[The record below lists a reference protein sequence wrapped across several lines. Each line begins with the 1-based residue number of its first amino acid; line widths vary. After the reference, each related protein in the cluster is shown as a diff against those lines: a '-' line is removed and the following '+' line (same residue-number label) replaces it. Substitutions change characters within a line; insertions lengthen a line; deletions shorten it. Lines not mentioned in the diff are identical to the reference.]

1 MVQPPLAPQHPH
13 VHTEHGVERP
23 DPFAWMKD
31 KFGEESLAYLRAERD
46 YYDTEMR
53 PLGASVEELTAE
65 MASRVAPV
73 EESARW
79 REGHYDYFTRT
90 PEGSEHGQ
98 LWRVGSDGTEVL
110 LLDQNDLRGDSS
122 YVEVGVSSVS
132 PDGRLL
138 AYSVDVTGDEVYEL
152 RFRDL
157 TTGVDLSD
165 QVAHTYYGGAWSR
178 DSSTFFYVVHDDAYR
193 PYQVWRHR
201 IGTPS
206 TSDTLV
212 FEDLD
217 QQYDV
222 VVWGDRA
229 GRYVVIHSSSRNTS
243 EVWLADAHRP
253 DEPAWVVSPRR
264 RGTEYRVAHVPGSR
278 DEDTGHLLV
287 VTNHGAE
294 EFRLMRAPVASSEPE
309 QWHEVLPESPDI
321 RLHDVDV
328 FAGHVVL
335 STVSGGE
342 QLLQVL
348 SLSALENQ
356 PSLDAV
362 VVVDSGIPGGLLTLW
377 HNEEP
382 GVADVLVE
390 VESYVQPAQWWRI
403 ALDTGERALVKST
416 ELPHYR
422 ADDYLLELSWITARD
437 GEQVPVKLARRR
449 DIPLDGT
456 APVLLYGYG
465 AYESSFWPG
474 FDVAIPS
481 LLDRGV
487 VFAHALIRGGGE
499 RGRRWYVAGRLLT
512 KRNTFTD
519 FIDAADQLEA
529 QGLVDGSRI
538 VSRGLS
544 AGGLL
549 QGAVYAL
556 RPDRWRA
563 VVAEVP
569 FVDVVTT
576 MFDHDVPLT
585 VTELDEW
592 GDPRNKDEFDYLL
605 SYSPYE
611 NVPERNRP
619 ELLVTGALHDPRV
632 MIHEPAKWVARI
644 RSTAQPGD
652 ARTLFRAE
660 LGEGGHTG
668 PTGRYAHLAYE
679 AEVAAFILQAMGKLP
694 T

>member
-1 MVQPPLAPQHPH
+1 MQPPVPPQHPH

-23 DPFAWMKD
+23 DPFAWLKD
-31 KFGEESLAYLRAERD
+31 KFGDESLAHLRAERA
-46 YYDTEMR
+46 YYDSQME
-53 PLGASVEELTAE
+53 PLAAAIGELTAE
-65 MASRVAPV
+65 MAARVPPV

-79 REGHYDYFTRT
+79 REGGLLYFTRT
-90 PEGSEHGQ
+90 PDGSEHGQ
-98 LWRVGSDGTEVL
+98 LWRVDRSGAETL
-110 LLDQNDLRGDSS
+110 LLDQNQLRGSSS

-157 TTGVDLSD
+157 TTGTDLPD
-165 QVAHTYYGGAWSR
+165 RVAHTYYGGAWSA
-178 DSSTFFYVVHDDAYR
+178 DSSCFFYVVHDALYR

-201 IGTPS
+201 IGADLGT
-206 TSDTLV
+206 DELV

-217 QQYDV
+217 QQFDV

-229 GRYVVIHSSSRNTS
+229 GDLVVIHTSSRNTS
-243 EVWLADAHRP
+243 EVWLVDAHRP
-253 DEPAWVVSPRR
+253 DEPAWVVSSRR
-264 RGTEYRVAHVPGSR
+264 RGTEYRVAHVPGEGR
-278 DEDTGHLLV
+278 GHLLV

-294 EFRLMRAPVASSEPE
+294 EFRLMRAPVTSSEPE
-309 QWHEVLPESPDI
+309 QWVEVLPESSDT

-328 FAGHVVL
+328 FARHVVL
-335 STVSGGE
+335 STVSQGR

-348 SLSALENQ
+348 PLASLSA
-356 PSLDAV
+356 PVSLDGAL
-362 VVVDSGIPGGLLTLW
+362 VVDAGIPAGLLTLW

-382 GVADVLVE
+382 DVDDLLIE
-390 VESYVQPAQWWRI
+390 VESYVQPAQWWRVS
-403 ALDTGERALVKST
+403 LDTGERTLVKDT
-416 ELPHYR
+416 ELPNYR
-422 ADDYLLELSWITARD
+422 PADYVADVVWITARD
-437 GEQVPVKLARRR
+437 GEQVPVKVARHK
-449 DIPLDGT
+449 DTPLDGT

-474 FDVAIPS
+474 FEVAVTS

-487 VFAHALIRGGGE
+487 VFAHALVRGGGDM
-499 RGRRWYVAGRLLT
+499 GRRWYVAGRLLT

-585 VTELDEW
+585 VGELDEW
-592 GDPRNKDEFDYLL
+592 GDPRNKDEYDYLM

-644 RSTAQPGD
+644 RSTAQADD

-668 PTGRYAHLAYE
+668 PTGRFAHLAYE
-679 AEVAAFILQAMGKLP
+679 AEVAAFILQAMGKL
-694 T
+694 TT